1 VVRCHCAARLT
12 PLAPAGPDLVLEHL
26 DVLEEYR
33 QLCTREG
40 RYEEAARATAELSRI
55 RVEEEAARNAALRAR
70 HAAGERSW
78 DEWRASWWRCSFV
91 GDRISA
97 ALR

>member
-1 VVRCHCAARLT
+1 V
-12 PLAPAGPDLVLEHL
+12 EHL

-55 RVEEEAARNAALRAR
+55 RTEEEAARNAALRAR
-70 HAAGERSW
+70 HAAGEPAAASATTVIGSRNARS
-78 DEWRASWWRCSFV
+78 ERA
-91 GDRISA
+91 
-97 ALR
+97 